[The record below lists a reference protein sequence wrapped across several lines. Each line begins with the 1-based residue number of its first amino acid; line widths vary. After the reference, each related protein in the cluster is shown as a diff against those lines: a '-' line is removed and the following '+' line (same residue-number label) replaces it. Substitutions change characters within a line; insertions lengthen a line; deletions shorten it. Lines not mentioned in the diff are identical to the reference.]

1 MSPSLALS
9 VGIDMIPKRSGTP
22 VLFKSILVALLVT
35 IGIVTFNPLTAHQRY
50 VEESTAA
57 NYVVRENLKLGSR
70 LWWSEQTDQEPLLEG
85 FSTLFS
91 YVANDPV
98 TFKISVSPELLH
110 TTPTLKVQLW
120 IFRLG
125 YYSGVGATLA
135 GNISYTAKASNLQP
149 NCLFDTVSKMTDCDN
164 WHDSLVWD
172 IPEKAPNGI
181 YVAIPVT
188 FHRNKRGEVSE
199 LRGPYIPFV
208 VRQNRYLERNP
219 NGLKTRKKFLNRK
232 FGSDILFKTSDM
244 TWVVYNKYGGWNLYR
259 GNGSYTFDSRAT
271 QASYNR
277 PFQNRQYKPE
287 GQFENFLFGAEYP
300 LLFWLEKHGY
310 DVSYAS
316 CEDVE
321 NWGQNG
327 DLIPSNFRILL
338 SVGHDEYYT
347 QELRDSYK
355 NARNAGVN
363 LAFFS
368 SNEMFWRSKWK
379 HGTVVQE
386 GVEYV
391 RTVGK
396 GNVSLSHYTTE
407 QRKNENNINDKKL
420 HRKLALKNNLKTRLL
435 NEKNNRRQ
443 LINNNNVMK
452 NESNSRMILQ
462 QQKEQQITIKA
473 NRKRINIRHKR
484 IIICAKETIN
494 GKPVKNSDVKKDWTG
509 TFSDA
514 RFRTP
519 EPENS
524 LTGQRFAVNGF
535 RSDAIEISESES
547 SLRFWRNTDFQRGY
561 IKFPYKTEKGYLG
574 YEWDIFS
581 DNCHKPKGLFSLS
594 STTKRISKGLSVN
607 FGESYKGT
615 DTVTHKLSL
624 YRHICTDNSNRTIF
638 NEMNVK
644 VYKIENDLEIMD
656 VKKKIDVL
664 ENEAKMIKVNFTNV
678 MTSLIFASGT
688 LQWSYA
694 LSTLHDGPYVPENK
708 FLQQATIN
716 LFADMNVQPGKL
728 IKQNNNKKKKK
739 KKDKNVPN
747 APRNVDDIALMLSL
761 KSTDYEP
768 PYSIIEYPGNNSVFY
783 LNNEKTSDTDIGYK
797 RSISSRKRKLTE
809 NKTHDHE
816 SNKGRLKNENELN
829 TLYINIY
836 DSKISIN
843 SNNINDNNDD
853 NDNDNNIIKDSNDDR
868 YEDRKTLPRKMK
880 FVNDNENKENK
891 DINNMNNTDIENNKL
906 HKKKKKHRKKE
917 EFITIKGF
925 ARDRGGG
932 RVAGVEISTD
942 NGVTWKQA
950 DGTSTWEFIY
960 KVKKKLFDIAFS
972 YGV

>member
-70 LWWSEQTDQEPLLEG
+70 LWWSEQTDEEPLLEG

-91 YVANDPV
+91 YVANDHV

-181 YVAIPVT
+181 YVAVPVT
-188 FHRNKRGEVSE
+188 FHRNKKGEVSE
-199 LRGPYIPFV
+199 LRGSYIPFV
-208 VRQNRYLERNP
+208 VKQNRYLERNP
-219 NGLKTRKKFLNRK
+219 NGIKTRDRFKNSK

-277 PFQNRQYKPE
+277 PFQNRQSKPQ

-321 NWGQNG
+321 NWGENG

-379 HGTVVQE
+379 GGTLGQE

-396 GNVSLSHYTTE
+396 GNLSLSHYTTE
-407 QRKNENNINDKKL
+407 QRENENNINDNKL
-420 HRKLALKNNLKTRLL
+420 HRKLASKNNLKTRLL
-435 NEKNNRRQ
+435 NENNNRRQ
-443 LINNNNVMK
+443 LMNNNNVMK
-452 NESNSRMILQ
+452 NENNSRMILQ
-462 QQKEQQITIKA
+462 QQKEQLKEREITIKP
-473 NRKRINIRHKR
+473 NRKRMRIRYKR
-484 IIICAKETIN
+484 VIVCAKETIN
-494 GKPVKNSDVKKDWTG
+494 GKPFKNSDVKKDWTG

-594 STTKRISKGLSVN
+594 STTKRINKGLSVN

-624 YRHICTDNSNRTIF
+624 YRHICTDNNNETIYNNN

-644 VYKIENDLEIMD
+644 DYKTENHLKITD
-656 VKKKIDVL
+656 KKKEIDVL
-664 ENEAKMIKVNFTNV
+664 ENEAKIIKINFTNV
-678 MTSLIFASGT
+678 TTSLIFASGT

-708 FLQQATIN
+708 YLQQATIN

-728 IKQNNNKKKKK
+728 IKQHYNKKKKK

-747 APRNVDDIALMLSL
+747 VPRNMDEIPLILSL

-797 RSISSRKRKLTE
+797 RSISSKKRKLTE
-809 NKTHDHE
+809 NKIHDYN
-816 SNKGRLKNENELN
+816 SKN
-829 TLYINIY
+829 
-836 DSKISIN
+836 DSDNN
-843 SNNINDNNDD
+843 SNDNDSNNDRY
-853 NDNDNNIIKDSNDDR
+853 DNNIINDSNNDR
-868 YEDRKTLPRKMK
+868 YENTETSTRKMK
-880 FVNDNENKENK
+880 SKNDNENKDNIENK
-891 DINNMNNTDIENNKL
+891 EIKEINNTNIMNNTDIEHNKL
-906 HKKKKKHRKKE
+906 HKKKKQHRKKE

-950 DGTSTWEFIY
+950 EGTSTWEFIY
-960 KVKKKLFDIAFS
+960 KVMKKLFDMASS

>member
-1 MSPSLALS
+1 VSPSLALS
-9 VGIDMIPKRSGTP
+9 VGIDMIPKRSGAP

-35 IGIVTFNPLTAHQRY
+35 VGIVTFNPLTAHQRY
-50 VEESTAA
+50 LEESTAA
-57 NYVVRENLKLGSR
+57 NYVVRENLKLGSQ
-70 LWWSEQTDQEPLLEG
+70 LWWSEQTDEEPLLEG
-85 FSTLFS
+85 FSTQFS
-91 YVANDPV
+91 YEANHPV

-125 YYSGVGATLA
+125 YYSGIGATLA

-149 NCLFDTVSKMTDCDN
+149 NCLFDTVSHMTDCDN

-172 IPEKAPNGI
+172 IPGKAPNGI

-188 FHRNKRGEVSE
+188 FHRNKKGEVAE
-199 LRGPYIPFV
+199 LRGSYIPFV
-208 VRQNRYLERNP
+208 VRQSRYLQNNP
-219 NGLKTRKKFLNRK
+219 NGVKTEKKFFNSK

-244 TWVVYNKYGGWNLYR
+244 TWVVYNRYGGWNLYR

-271 QASYNR
+271 HASYNR
-277 PFQNRQYKPE
+277 PFQNRQYKPQ

-321 NWGQNG
+321 NLGQNG

-347 QELRDSYK
+347 QALRDSYK

-368 SNEMFWRSKWK
+368 SNEMFWRSRWK
-379 HGTVVQE
+379 DETVVQE

-396 GNVSLSHYTTE
+396 GNLSLSHYTTE
-407 QRKNENNINDKKL
+407 KRENENENNNNKL
-420 HRKLALKNNLKTRLL
+420 HDKLASKNNLKTRIL
-435 NEKNNRRQ
+435 NEKYNRRQ
-443 LINNNNVMK
+443 LMNDKNVMK
-452 NESNSRMILQ
+452 NESNSRIILQ
-462 QQKEQQITIKA
+462 QQKEQLKEQQITIKP
-473 NRKRINIRHKR
+473 NRIGIKIRSKR

-494 GKPVKNSDVKKDWTG
+494 GKPFKSSDVKKDWTG

-581 DNCHKPKGLFSLS
+581 DNCHRPKGLFSLS
-594 STTKRISKGLSVN
+594 STTKRINKGLSEN

-624 YRHICTDNSNRTIF
+624 YRHICTDDNNKIIYNNN
-638 NEMNVK
+638 NEMNIK
-644 VYKIENDLEIMD
+644 SDKLENHLKSVDI
-656 VKKKIDVL
+656 KKKVDVS
-664 ENEAKMIKVNFTNV
+664 ENETKITQMNFTNV

-708 FLQQATIN
+708 YLQQATIN

-728 IKQNNNKKKKK
+728 IKQKNLKKKKK
-739 KKDKNVPN
+739 KKDKNTTNV
-747 APRNVDDIALMLSL
+747 PRNMDEIPLILSL

-783 LNNEKTSDTDIGYK
+783 LSNEKTSDTDIGYK

-809 NKTHDHE
+809 KDVNDYHRKNNNG
-816 SNKGRLKNENELN
+816 SNH
-829 TLYINIY
+829 
-836 DSKISIN
+836 
-843 SNNINDNNDD
+843 NDYD
-853 NDNDNNIIKDSNDDR
+853 NDSDSNDDR
-868 YEDRKTLPRKMK
+868 YEDTETATRKMK
-880 FVNDNENKENK
+880 TKDDIENKESKESKESK
-891 DINNMNNTDIENNKL
+891 DTNNIHNILNMNYTNMENNKL

-950 DGTSTWEFIY
+950 DGTSTWEYIY
-960 KVKKKLFDIAFS
+960 KVKKTILNKPNTHQIC
-972 YGV
+972 VI